1 MLPFMKRRKNM
12 AAMAW
17 LDISVIQC
25 PSCRR
30 YYADASWYVVEIGA
44 DIECGTCHTT
54 FNTNKNK
61 TDRIMLRLVLSD
73 EGEVHEAE
81 VGEALGK
88 KQKGL
93 SYQQSNIY
101 LL

>member
-1 MLPFMKRRKNM
+1 MSEK
-12 AAMAW
+12 AW

-54 FNTNKNK
+54 FNTKKNAI
-61 TDRIMLRLVLSD
+61 DRIMLSLKID
-73 EGEVHEAE
+73 DKGKVHGAQ
-81 VGEALGK
+81 VARHLRK
-88 KQKGL
+88 RKRAA
-93 SYQQSNIY
+93 
-101 LL
+101 